1 MVRKGGRWSVTLKGV
16 DLGEDKK
23 LTWKRRTGGGGKSKR
38 RKPLSKVTKVSQ
50 NTVRSRHFLDAL
62 DDPRGSKINRHDRR

>member
-23 LTWKRRTGGGGKSKR
+23 LTWKRRTGGGG
-38 RKPLSKVTKVSQ
+38 
-50 NTVRSRHFLDAL
+50 
-62 DDPRGSKINRHDRR
+62 GSLKEGNH